1 MRVLARLRCRPRP
14 QALHQLLLPLQGKL
28 LPPPSPPPPSS
39 ASFVRPRGSRAPAAS
54 SSASSEQ
61 AAVAAL
67 RPLPFSELA
76 SLAWALAELQMAP
89 TAALL
94 AELLEVTGRDLED
107 AVVVAAAAAAAT
119 ASGPSLA
126 TAAAPAGVPAVT
138 PSSLALLARSLV
150 QLGVVPSS
158 GGGAE
163 GCRRLDIFQGR
174 PSMNSGLR
182 LFPPLRWGGR
192 RVQRNVV
199 WTLFRVTKYEFWPS
213 PPPLFSVF
221 DRLADAIPGH
231 RRLF

>member
-28 LPPPSPPPPSS
+28 LPPPPPPPASS
-39 ASFVRPRGSRAPAAS
+39 ASSVRSRGSRASSAAS

-158 GGGAE
+158 GGGAG
-163 GCRRLDIFQGR
+163 GC
-174 PSMNSGLR
+174 SE
-182 LFPPLRWGGR
+182 
-192 RVQRNVV
+192 
-199 WTLFRVTKYEFWPS
+199 TLFGHFPGSPKYELWPS
-213 PPPLFSVF
+213 PLPSSLLVTGWLMQYLVVAACSDLLPLSSCLVQAGSSTTGLPPVL
-221 DRLADAIPGH
+221 
-231 RRLF
+231 